1 MTIGTSY
8 ANSTYIDPALY
19 AQQKAALA
27 MQNKAVGA
35 TDSLG
40 TNDSFVS
47 TSGACTDGKD
57 DGKIGFF
64 EGVGQFFKG
73 AAKGLVNGVKGMF
86 LDENG
91 KFSLK
96 NTLKTAVTIG
106 ACFIPVA
113 GPYIAAGLCAI
124 GVAKGA
130 IGMAKS
136 AVNIATADTDAE
148 AKEAI
153 SSLGGSTLATGL
165 SAAGLKG
172 ATGAIAKS
180 AGFSST
186 GAMLKAA
193 KTTAGRANI
202 SAGVKNSFSNYYGN
216 AWSANG
222 VKGVLKEGANGTA
235 ENVVGTAKAIKQK
248 ATDTSNKI
256 TGKTGSGNAEH
267 IAKKLSTRG
276 EKVSVEQ
283 IQDAI
288 NNKGGKLQ
296 VGDKTYNLSQA
307 GDDISYALQ
316 KTKAKTTAWESTK
329 GTSQT
334 SENLTAKDLVQKYK
348 NNEFQSGDLTS
359 IRNLEANQSIT
370 LKNGQVVTKGAD
382 GTYTLTTKTNPTLTK
397 TTTYNNVTPEKLNS
411 FKYKQMIKHSNGNV
425 TYSDNT
431 LTFKTD
437 MPTSVAKV
445 NEFIHNNPGSQVNAF
460 AQKVAPN
467 TYSTVSEFVQ
477 SHTPQSVSNTYNA
490 IKSFDA
496 KGFVNGIEPAQ
507 TVDYNAFIAK
517 AVQDIE

>member
-1 MTIGTSY
+1 MTTISNNYGYYYPTQYASNNPEVAKSY
-8 ANSTYIDPALY
+8 LTNTVQDP
-19 AQQKAALA
+19 
-27 MQNKAVGA
+27 GA
-35 TDSLG
+35 S
-40 TNDSFVS
+40 DSFAPSSEV
-47 TSGACTDGKD
+47 CTDGKD

-86 LDENG
+86 LDKNG

-113 GPYIAAGLCAI
+113 GPYIAAGLCAV

-136 AVNIATADTDAE
+136 AVNIAKANTDAE

-186 GAMLKAA
+186 GAMLKATR
-193 KTTAGRANI
+193 TTAGRANI
-202 SAGVKNSFSNYYGN
+202 TAGVKNSFSNYYGN
-216 AWSANG
+216 AWSTG
-222 VKGVLKEGANGTA
+222 GAKAVIKQGAKGTA

-256 TGKTGSGNAEH
+256 TGKTGSGNAEN

-316 KTKAKTTAWESTK
+316 KTKPSTVENA
-329 GTSQT
+329 
-334 SENLTAKDLVQKYK
+334 SEFVK
-348 NNEFQSGDLTS
+348 NQ
-359 IRNLEANQSIT
+359 
-370 LKNGQVVTKGAD
+370 
-382 GTYTLTTKTNPTLTK
+382 
-397 TTTYNNVTPEKLNS
+397 YNNGKAYAKKMAPKT
-411 FKYKQMIKHSNGNV
+411 YKRVSEFAKHPVDNV
-425 TYSDNT
+425 
-431 LTFKTD
+431 K
-437 MPTSVAKV
+437 
-445 NEFIHNNPGSQVNAF
+445 AF
-460 AQKVAPN
+460 AQKTAPK
-467 TYSTVSEFVQ
+467 TYARTSEFFQ
-477 SHTPQSVSNTYNA
+477 KHTPESVTKAVDSA
-490 IKSFDA
+490 KSFDA
-496 KGFVNGIEPAQ
+496 KAYINGIEPAQ